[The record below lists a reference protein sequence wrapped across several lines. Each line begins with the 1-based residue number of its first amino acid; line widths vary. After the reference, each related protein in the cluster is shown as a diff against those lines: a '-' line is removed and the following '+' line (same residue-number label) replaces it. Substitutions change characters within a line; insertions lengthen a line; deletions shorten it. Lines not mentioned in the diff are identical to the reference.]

1 MNKTKGPHMTSRKAP
16 AFISLTFLLVSLA
29 AAALPSLA
37 QTSGLDVRP
46 LVRIETRFTEI
57 PPPPPQ
63 LETTEFTFISR
74 GGYVFKQSGIRS
86 AAGTLDGVAGR
97 GFATHSER
105 EAIREILTR
114 GQIGL
119 QRDCVLFSPRLVG
132 ERRIAWYGR
141 NGRRN
146 AFRVVSAPDLSSGLP
161 ACSAQASSLIEGL
174 ETLAGLI
181 VVEGGE
187 FFVTP
192 PGP

>member
-1 MNKTKGPHMTSRKAP
+1 MIRRAGLVAVVC
-16 AFISLTFLLVSLA
+16 FLLF
-29 AAALPSLA
+29 ALVVIPPPAGA
-37 QTSGLDVRP
+37 QTSALDIRP
-46 LVRIETRFTEI
+46 LVRIETEFTEI
-57 PPPPPQ
+57 PPPPPL
-63 LETTEFTFISR
+63 LETSEFTFISR
-74 GGYVFKQSGIRS
+74 GGYVFTQSSIR
-86 AAGTLDGVAGR
+86 AATGTLDGVAGR
-97 GFATHSER
+97 GFATPSER
-105 EAIREILTR
+105 EEIRDILTR
-114 GQIGL
+114 GEIGL

-132 ERRIAWYGR
+132 ERRITWYGR

-146 AFRVVSAPDLSSGLP
+146 AFRVVSAPDFSSGLP

>member
-1 MNKTKGPHMTSRKAP
+1 MTEST
-16 AFISLTFLLVSLA
+16 TFTVAKFLSSALLCLVCT
-29 AAALPSLA
+29 ALPVKA

-46 LVRIETRFTEI
+46 LVRIEEKEVASL
-57 PPPPPQ
+57 PPPM
-63 LETTEFTFISR
+63 LMDDKTTFISR
-74 GGYVFKQSGIRS
+74 GGYVFLQDSTGS
-86 AAGTLDGVAGR
+86 ADGTLDGVVGR
-97 GFATHSER
+97 GFATPSER
-105 EAIREILTR
+105 EEIRDILTR

-132 ERRIAWYGR
+132 ERRITWYGR

-146 AFRVVSAPDLSSGLP
+146 AFRVVSAPDFSSGLP